1 MATDT
6 PTLWLVGPIASG
18 KSAHAAK
25 LTALTLWPVLAI
37 DDYRRS
43 HGSDAWTIL
52 IEDLK
57 QAQGPVIVESVMLPE
72 AAIEVAAHR
81 RALICSVT
89 CPEPV
94 RKKRIA
100 RRGWRYEPPA
110 AWADAG
116 ALADATLPGAGS
128 VDRGRY
134 QDLIDQA
141 EDTSAPRAIEAH
153 RAPKHSRSW

>member
-1 MATDT
+1 MVTDT
-6 PTLWLVGPIASG
+6 PTLWLVGPIAAG

-37 DDYRRS
+37 DDYRRT

-72 AAIEVAAHR
+72 AAIEVAASR

-116 ALADATLPGAGS
+116 DLADATLPGVGS
-128 VDRGRY
+128 VDAVRY
-134 QDLIDQA
+134 QELVDQA
-141 EDTSAPRAIEAH
+141 EDGSASRVLNARRE
-153 RAPKHSRSW
+153 PKHSRSW